1 LWDALAGRLERAGE
15 PWLSPDEVVPLDLV
29 DRVAGPTGLQSPDD
43 AIRRA
48 DCPVAPELLK
58 EIV

>member
-1 LWDALAGRLERAGE
+1 LWVALAGRLERAGE
-15 PWLSPDEVVPLDLV
+15 PWLSPDEIVPLGLV
-29 DRVAGPTGLQSPDD
+29 DRVAGPSGIESPAD
-43 AIRRA
+43 AVRRA